1 MLSPF
6 LSSEEYDERAHKQYD
21 RGDYEAALETLKEG
35 LHLYPHSVELHVGL
49 GYTRLARE
57 EFAWARQ
64 AFEKAMVL
72 DPEDDDAMVGLGET
86 LLRFGRRDEARLLF
100 DRVKRGPAGDDA
112 ELLLAMGRALYRE
125 GCFREAQACFEAGVD
140 ANPDDSELTA
150 ALGFTLHRLGQDET
164 ALANLHR
171 ALELNPD
178 HLEARV
184 YIAHLRYDAGDWA
197 GALDGFAA
205 LSPREHWDVLAVW
218 RLIELKKS
226 VGGLPPGDPEL
237 MVWQDRLDR
246 LEEAADPID
255 ELLAEIEVAA
265 LEVDPESWAPQDPS
279 PTASPSSSDAGRHRV
294 RLQDGTVLE
303 GTWQDIVRQ
312 LRDEAGCADES
323 VDQFMKRW
331 AEDASVRIGLGVPA
345 DDAEGFLLAHA
356 RAGLLSIE
364 R

>member
-64 AFEKAMVL
+64 AFEEALVL

-100 DRVKRGPAGDDA
+100 DRVKSGPAGDDA

-125 GCFREAQACFEAGVD
+125 GCFGEAERCFEAGVE
-140 ANPDDSELTA
+140 ANPEDSELTA
-150 ALGFTLHRLGQDET
+150 ALGFTQHRLGQDEV
-164 ALANLHR
+164 AMANLHR
-171 ALELNPD
+171 ALQLNPN

-184 YIAHLRYDAGDWA
+184 YIAHLQYDAGDWA

-205 LSPREHWDVLAVW
+205 LSPTEHWDVLAVW

-226 VGGLPPGDPEL
+226 VGGLTPADPEL
-237 MVWQDRLDR
+237 MIWQNRLDQ

-265 LEVDPESWAPQDPS
+265 LEIEPESWSVPDPPQAASGPS
-279 PTASPSSSDAGRHRV
+279 KQAGWHRV

-303 GTWQDIVRQ
+303 GSWLDIVRQ
-312 LRDEAGCADES
+312 LRDEAGRADES

-331 AEDASVRIGLGVPA
+331 AEDASVRIGVGVPA

-356 RAGLLSIE
+356 RAGILSIE